1 MIKEFSPVDLQELR
15 GGDNFLQSGFWGLLK
30 SFFGWKPYSFCLNRR
45 PLLVLVRKLPGGVT
59 AAYVPHGPDVGKYGN
74 NPEFV
79 EELGKKIAQILPVKP
94 AFIRFD
100 LPWIIETGKMDRIF
114 AGSELKKAAVDIQ
127 PPDTVIVSL
136 KESEDEILRR
146 MKSKTR
152 YNIRL
157 SVKKGV
163 EIHTGGRE
171 LLSVWYDLYRE
182 TAARDKITIHSRE
195 YYNKIFNISE
205 SGRVSTPEIVLFTA
219 SHGKEII
226 AGIIVVIYGTRA
238 TYLYGASSDT
248 KRNLMPNYALQWEAM
263 KYAKSR
269 GCDEY
274 DFFGIPPENDPSHP
288 MYGLYRFK
296 TGFGGEI
303 VKHPGCWD
311 LPLKPFTYTLYRKAE
326 IARQWYYKKLKKK

>member
-1 MIKEFSPVDLQELR
+1 M
-15 GGDNFLQSGFWGLLK
+15 
-30 SFFGWKPYSFCLNRR
+30 
-45 PLLVLVRKLPGGVT
+45 VRKLPGGVT

-163 EIHTGGRE
+163 EIHTGAGNCFP
-171 LLSVWYDLYRE
+171 YGMICTGKQPQE
-182 TAARDKITIHSRE
+182 TKLQSIPGNTITRFL
-195 YYNKIFNISE
+195 IFRN
-205 SGRVSTPEIVLFTA
+205 P
-219 SHGKEII
+219 
-226 AGIIVVIYGTRA
+226 AG
-238 TYLYGASSDT
+238 
-248 KRNLMPNYALQWEAM
+248 
-263 KYAKSR
+263 
-269 GCDEY
+269 
-274 DFFGIPPENDPSHP
+274 
-288 MYGLYRFK
+288 
-296 TGFGGEI
+296 
-303 VKHPGCWD
+303 
-311 LPLKPFTYTLYRKAE
+311 
-326 IARQWYYKKLKKK
+326 